1 MVIEC
6 PRIWYRYFALFVE
19 LNSWCLPGEVIS
31 KVENLVFYKH
41 ETAVPCL
48 VSSAELSDDFQNTA
62 GCVEVQE
69 NVQQRSMT

>member
-1 MVIEC
+1 MV
-6 PRIWYRYFALFVE
+6 
-19 LNSWCLPGEVIS
+19 S

-48 VSSAELSDDFQNTA
+48 VSSAELSDDFQNIA

-69 NVQQRSMT
+69 NIQQRSMT